1 MESFKIE
8 NLNFAYPTRKDA
20 ALNNINIVIKKGE
33 FVTLCGKS
41 GCGKTTLLRLLK
53 PMIAPFGEK
62 TGEIFFE
69 GRNLSEYSQRDV
81 TEKIGFV
88 MQNPDNQIVTDKVW
102 HELAFGPE
110 SLGYST
116 SEIRA
121 RVSEMASFFGIQNW
135 FYKKVN
141 ELSGGQKQLLN
152 LAAVMVMQPSV
163 LILDEPT
170 SQLDPI
176 AAQEFLNTL
185 RKINRELGTTVILS
199 EHRLEDAFS
208 VCDRVI
214 VIDKGSVIAD
224 DTPYA
229 VGGILDDAK
238 NEMYQAMPT
247 TVKIFRAVE
256 NKDNNK
262 NKEKVYINN
271 KKTPL
276 TVKEGKDWLEDY
288 CRQHNIIPKN
298 VVTDNKIYN
307 TIKSKDTK
315 SNKKTVISL
324 KNLWFAYGKDS
335 PDIIK
340 GLSEDVYQGEVFAI
354 LGGNGTGKST
364 ALSLISGLNN
374 PYRGEVLING
384 QKINEVK
391 NLYNGV
397 LGVMPQD
404 PKSLFVKKTVYL
416 DLCEMLD
423 DKEFKSSDK
432 ENVNTKK
439 HERVMAVAKL
449 CRTEELLDYHPYD
462 LSGGEQQ
469 RAALA
474 KILLKHPKILLL
486 DEPTKGMDAD
496 FKREFAQILNN
507 LKNMDITIV
516 MVSHDIEFCAEN
528 ADRCA
533 MFFDGSITSVGTPKE
548 FFAGKNFYTTIANR
562 MSRSIFKDAVLK
574 EDVIEACGVKLEK
587 TENNFTENDIYL
599 DFYKDFDAE
608 QKNKDK
614 SCDINKYESKNK
626 GIKVNKLNSDTINNT
641 ASKPIKFIKHL
652 TGALFMIL
660 FIMTSTYLLND
671 NSKLILGLSNYVSR
685 EAIQIINI
693 LFLGVGLACIIPQKK
708 YINTQI
714 RTIKSESYEKSAK
727 NGLLSALIILLAVP
741 FTIYIGEYYFGDRK
755 YYFISMLI
763 ILEVLVPLFA
773 AFEKK
778 APGAR
783 EVVIISVLCGIAVAG
798 RYAFYMVPQFKPVA
812 AIVIISALCF
822 GGETGFLVG
831 AVSAFVSNFFFGQG
845 PWTPWQMFS
854 FGIIGY
860 VSGILFKWGFVRKT
874 RMSIS
879 VLGFILTF
887 VLYGGIMN
895 LSNVILYQDEITKA
909 MIISS
914 YVMGVPFDLIHAVSS
929 FFFLWFISEPM
940 IDKLERVKLKYG
952 LTEL

>member
-8 NLNFAYPTRKDA
+8 NLNFAYPTRKED

-33 FVTLCGKS
+33 FVTICGKS

-62 TGEIFFE
+62 TGKIIFE
-69 GRNLSEYSQRDV
+69 GKILSEYSQKELA
-81 TEKIGFV
+81 EKIGFV

-116 SEIRA
+116 SEIRG

-135 FYKKVN
+135 FYKNVN

-214 VIDKGSVIAD
+214 VMDKGSVIAD

-229 VGGILDDAK
+229 VGGILDEAK
-238 NEMYQAMPT
+238 NDMYQSMPT

-256 NKDNNK
+256 NKDNK
-262 NKEKVYINN
+262 NKDKKYINN

-276 TVKEGKDWLEDY
+276 TVKEGKDWLEDF
-288 CRQHNIIPKN
+288 CRQHNITPKN
-298 VVTDNKIYN
+298 GITEEKDNTKDN
-307 TIKSKDTK
+307 IKDIKL
-315 SNKKTVISL
+315 NKKPVICL
-324 KNLWFAYGKDS
+324 KNLWFAYDKDS

-340 GLSEDVYQGEVFAI
+340 GLSTEVYQGEVFAI

-364 ALSLISGLNN
+364 ALSLISGINK
-374 PYRGEVLING
+374 PYRGEVLVNG
-384 QKINEVK
+384 QKIDEVK

-423 DKEFKSSDK
+423 DKGFKSSDK
-432 ENVNTKK
+432 KIENTKK
-439 HERVMAVAKL
+439 YEKVMAVAKL

-474 KILLKHPKILLL
+474 KILLKQPKILLL

-496 FKREFAQILNN
+496 FKREFAQILNS
-507 LKNMDITIV
+507 LKSMDITVI

-533 MFFDGSITSVGTPKE
+533 MFFDGSITSIGTPKE

-574 EDVIEACGVKLEK
+574 EDVIEACGGKVEK
-587 TENNFTENDIYL
+587 SGDNFTEINTYL
-599 DFYKDFDAE
+599 DFYKDFDR
-608 QKNKDK
+608 KLK
-614 SCDINKYESKNK
+614 SENEDCDINKSKYINKKNK
-626 GIKVNKLNSDTINNT
+626 YNKECSDTVKNNT
-641 ASKPIKFIKHL
+641 VNKPIKFIKYL
-652 TGALFMIL
+652 TGALFMFL
-660 FIMTSTYLLND
+660 FVMTSAYLLYD

-693 LFLGVGLACIIPQKK
+693 LFLGLGLACIIPKK
-708 YINTQI
+708 QYMNTQV
-714 RTIKSESYEKSAK
+714 RTIKSENSEKSAK
-727 NGLLSALIILLAVP
+727 SGLISALIILLAIP

-763 ILEVLVPLFA
+763 ILEVLIPIFA

-860 VSGILFKWGFVRKT
+860 VSGILFKWGVVRKN

-879 VLGFILTF
+879 VLGFVLTF

-929 FFFLWFISEPM
+929 FFFLWFMSEPM